1 MTTRHTGALLEAATA
16 LMALGDE
23 KISSNDDPLTM
34 VRDLHAALFA
44 IREVWPSIAKAAH
57 FDTPMGDEDPQS
69 FEDVTAFVGDV
80 QRGLDLVTA
89 GLKRAA
95 DSI

>member
-1 MTTRHTGALLEAATA
+1 MTTRHTGAVLEASAA

-23 KISSNDDPLTM
+23 EISSNDDPLTM

-44 IREVWPSIAKAAH
+44 LREVWPSIAKAAH
-57 FDTPMGDEDPQS
+57 FDAAMDNEDPKS
-69 FEDVTAFVGDV
+69 FEDVTALVNDV
-80 QRGLDLVTA
+80 QRGLDLAVD